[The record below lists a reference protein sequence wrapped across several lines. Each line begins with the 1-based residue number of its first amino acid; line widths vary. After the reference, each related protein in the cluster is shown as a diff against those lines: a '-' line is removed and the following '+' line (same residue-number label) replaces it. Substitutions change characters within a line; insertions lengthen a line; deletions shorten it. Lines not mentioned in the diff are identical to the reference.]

1 MRSTLDGAEAK
12 IKRAMRKDSKY
23 QIAPDNR
30 GVSWNNGSTLVWKDG
45 KIHLGQAVLVENVDS
60 FSLFRRDG
68 ITFATLSIQDPA
80 IKAAESKQFIVE
92 EAGYASRI

>member
-1 MRSTLDGAEAK
+1 
-12 IKRAMRKDSKY
+12 
-23 QIAPDNR
+23 
-30 GVSWNNGSTLVWKDG
+30 
-45 KIHLGQAVLVENVDS
+45 LVENVDS